1 MHSISNN
8 FDVFHFHLYEGEISI
23 ELLMSDDK
31 KEHNWK
37 EIWHC
42 IVYSVYQYIVSSR
55 LRLIS
60 LCLFSIYIWSACV
73 CLAYPSM
80 ILWCP
85 VRLQISWFERIVFF
99 TKPGTQH
106 MSIPQD
112 FTGGSYFMSVNLCA
126 ATFRIHL
133 FQSPQRWC
141 SCIVYLLLFI

>member
-23 ELLMSDDK
+23 ELLMSDGK

-60 LCLFSIYIWSACV
+60 LCLFSISIYDFVTPC
-73 CLAYPSM
+73 PFTNFM
-80 ILWCP
+80 I
-85 VRLQISWFERIVFF
+85 RE
-99 TKPGTQH
+99 G
-106 MSIPQD
+106 
-112 FTGGSYFMSVNLCA
+112 
-126 ATFRIHL
+126 
-133 FQSPQRWC
+133 
-141 SCIVYLLLFI
+141 